1 MRSARIWIALAVMVL
16 VIAAIATSVMPLVV
30 SGETVRVRLEQQ
42 LAALTGHRVVLGQNT
57 ELRFWPMPQLSMN
70 GITISSRRH
79 LDARPILEADHVT
92 AQFNLVSAL
101 TGRPRFN
108 DILLVRP
115 TFALERYARSQTS
128 WTSDRGEIAEEA
140 AKVADAEADQPSS
153 PAGQS
158 PLGMLR
164 VEAGTLIVDNQPLG
178 HVETVTALNGM
189 VSWPSIAAPARAD
202 FSGVLRGEPIHVT
215 AGSSRPVDLMAG
227 AMAPFDMTFSSTLLN
242 LVYRGSA
249 SFDRRVVLEGEVEL
263 ESPSVRRALLWSGTE
278 IKPGQA
284 IGALEVEAHLS
295 GSGRQLRFD
304 DLILGIDD
312 NRGVGALD
320 LAWPEDGRPSL
331 AGTLAFDTLDVTA
344 FLSAFTPLPT
354 EGNEIAATIDTGFLR
369 QIGLDLRLSAQ
380 TARIGR
386 VSMANM
392 AAAARVEEGRALF
405 DIGDATAFGGN
416 VSGRVAISEDGF
428 SGGGEIHL
436 SAQAVNFGA
445 IYDTLEIAG
454 PLPRGIGMIN
464 LTLRSPNPVWA
475 TSLGNIQGTM
485 ELAVE
490 SGVLPRFNP
499 ARFRE
504 LAGSQRFF
512 SISEASEGEMPFRT
526 ARFAA
531 EFENGTAEITRG
543 EIATDNAVLRLIG
556 LVPYDRGSLA
566 LSGSLGPPAPPLA
579 AEQSAVQ
586 APAAEPG
593 TTPAAPAAANAPP
606 PFLFFIGGSW
616 PDPVISPIVP
626 N

>member
-1 MRSARIWIALAVMVL
+1 MRSARIWIALAAVVL
-16 VIAAIATSVMPLVV
+16 AVVAIATSMMPLLV
-30 SGETVRVRLEQQ
+30 SSETIRVRLEQQ
-42 LAALTGHRVVLGQNT
+42 LAALTGHRVTLGQSA
-57 ELRFWPMPQLSMN
+57 ELRFWPMPQLSMS

-79 LDARPILEADHVT
+79 LDARPILEADQIT

-115 TFALERYARSQTS
+115 TFALERYSGSRTS
-128 WTSDRGEIAEEA
+128 WMSDRGEIAEET
-140 AKVADAEADQPSS
+140 AKVADAEPDEPQS
-153 PAGQS
+153 PTGQS

-164 VEAGTLIVDNQPLG
+164 IEAGTLIVDNQPLG
-178 HVETVTALNGM
+178 HVETLTALNGI
-189 VSWPSIAAPARAD
+189 VSWPSMAAPARAE
-202 FSGVLRGEPIHVT
+202 FAGVLRGEPIHVT
-215 AGSSRPVDLMAG
+215 AGSSRPVELMAG
-227 AMAPFDMTFSSTLLN
+227 AVAPFEFTFSSTLLN
-242 LVYRGSA
+242 LTYRGSA
-249 SFDRRVVLEGEVEL
+249 GFDRQVSLDGDVEL
-263 ESPSVRRALLWSGTE
+263 DSPSVRRALLWSGTQ
-278 IKPGQA
+278 IKPGEA
-284 IGALEVEAHLS
+284 IGALEMEAHLS
-295 GSGRQLRFD
+295 GSGRQVRFD
-304 DLILGIDD
+304 DLILGIDN

-331 AGTLAFDTLDVTA
+331 AGTLAFDTLDVAA
-344 FLSAFTPLPT
+344 FLTAFTPLPT
-354 EGNEIAATIDTGFLR
+354 EGIDIAATIDTGFLR

-386 VSMANM
+386 VSMENM

-436 SAQAVNFGA
+436 SAQAVDFGA
-445 IYDTLEIAG
+445 IYDTLEIEG

-475 TSLGNIQGTM
+475 TSPGNLQGTM

-490 SGVLPRFNP
+490 NGVLPRFNP

-512 SISEASEGEMPFRT
+512 SISQAGEGELPFQT

-531 EFENGTAEITRG
+531 EFENGTAEITQG
-543 EIATDNAVLRLIG
+543 EIATDNAVLQLIG

-566 LSGSLGPPAPPLA
+566 LSGILGPPTSPATDPPPS
-579 AEQSAVQ
+579 QS
-586 APAAEPG
+586 PAEPG
-593 TTPAAPAAANAPP
+593 TTAPLAGAASAPP
-606 PFLFFIGGSW
+606 PLLFFIGGSW
-616 PDPVISPIVP
+616 PDPVISPIIP

>member
-1 MRSARIWIALAVMVL
+1 VRRVTDRGIAGTLRKPIVRSARIWIALAVVVL
-16 VIAAIATSVMPLVV
+16 AVVAIVTAVMPLAV
-30 SGETVRVRLEQQ
+30 SSEAVRVRLEQQ
-42 LAALTGHRVVLGQNT
+42 LAALTGHRVTLGQST
-57 ELRFWPMPQLSMN
+57 ELRFWPMPQLSMS

-79 LDARPILEADHVT
+79 LDARPILEADLIT

-115 TFALERYARSQTS
+115 TFALERYAGSRTS
-128 WTSDRGEIAEEA
+128 WMSDRGEIAEET
-140 AKVADAEADQPSS
+140 AKVADAQAASTASS
-153 PAGQS
+153 ANQI

-164 VEAGTLIVDNQPLG
+164 IESGTLVVDNQPLG
-178 HVETVTALNGM
+178 HVETLTALNGI
-189 VSWPSIAAPARAD
+189 VSWPSMAAPARAE
-202 FSGVLRGEPIHVT
+202 FAGVLRGEPIHVT
-215 AGSSRPVDLMAG
+215 ASSSRPVDLLAG
-227 AMAPFDMTFSSTLLN
+227 AVAPFDMTFGSTLLN
-242 LVYRGSA
+242 LTYRGSA
-249 SFDRRVVLEGEVEL
+249 SFDRQVGLEGDLEL

-331 AGTLAFDTLDVTA
+331 AGTLAFDTLDVAA
-344 FLSAFTPLPT
+344 FLTAFTPLPT
-354 EGNEIAATIDTGFLR
+354 EGDEIAATIDTGFLR

-386 VSMANM
+386 VSMENM

-405 DIGDATAFGGN
+405 DIGDASAFGGN

-436 SAQAVNFGA
+436 SAQAVDFGA
-445 IYDTLEIAG
+445 IYDTLEIKG

-475 TSLGNIQGTM
+475 TSIDNLQGTM
-485 ELAVE
+485 ELAVDN
-490 SGVLPRFNP
+490 GLLPGFNP

-512 SISEASEGEMPFRT
+512 SISQASDGEMPFQAGSFRC
-526 ARFAA
+526 RVRKRH
-531 EFENGTAEITRG
+531 GGKSRG
-543 EIATDNAVLRLIG
+543 AT
-556 LVPYDRGSLA
+556 
-566 LSGSLGPPAPPLA
+566 
-579 AEQSAVQ
+579 
-586 APAAEPG
+586 
-593 TTPAAPAAANAPP
+593 
-606 PFLFFIGGSW
+606 
-616 PDPVISPIVP
+616 SPRAIRCC